1 MIRKFL
7 YSSFSMLWHDAWKL
21 VARQLVGKHIPAEMN
36 TQATIEE
43 LPFLRNGEVNI
54 PL

>member
-1 MIRKFL
+1 MTPEST
-7 YSSFSMLWHDAWKL
+7 SSG
-21 VARQLVGKHIPAEMN
+21 ARVDVHCYRLGKEVPTEMN

-43 LPFLRNGEVNI
+43 VQFQCNGEVNI